1 MATSSAGQGDPA
13 SLCRVTEH
21 MSPANDVAVPGQ
33 RLAIGGQANSSQV
46 TKPGHIDVSTPNVA
60 RMYDWFLGGKDNYA
74 ADREAG
80 AKVLTRYPGARLA
93 ARANRAF
100 LRWAVRHLAGSRG
113 IRQFLDVGT
122 GLPTQ
127 QNVHEVAQRI
137 IPGARTVYVDNDPV
151 VLTHARALLSTDPR
165 TIVIR
170 ADVREPVRLI
180 DQVMESGHLDFRQP
194 VALLLVAVMHF
205 VRDDERPAEAVRTLV
220 NELAPGSMLVL
231 SHLLGDVQRREVMA
245 AAQVY
250 QEANVP
256 AIGRTRAEIKWMFDG
271 THLVEPG
278 LRPVGDWLMITGA
291 VEQLEPS
298 PDHDRTSLLRV
309 PVLCGM
315 GRKG

>member
-127 QNVHEVAQRI
+127 QNVHEVNHSDFRGGPEASI
-137 IPGARTVYVDNDPV
+137 ICWQKGESRHDASPEEVP
-151 VLTHARALLSTDPR
+151 PR
-165 TIVIR
+165 TSR
-170 ADVREPVRLI
+170 A
-180 DQVMESGHLDFRQP
+180 
-194 VALLLVAVMHF
+194 
-205 VRDDERPAEAVRTLV
+205 RDT
-220 NELAPGSMLVL
+220 
-231 SHLLGDVQRREVMA
+231 
-245 AAQVY
+245 
-250 QEANVP
+250 
-256 AIGRTRAEIKWMFDG
+256 DG
-271 THLVEPG
+271 L
-278 LRPVGDWLMITGA
+278 
-291 VEQLEPS
+291 
-298 PDHDRTSLLRV
+298 
-309 PVLCGM
+309 
-315 GRKG
+315 